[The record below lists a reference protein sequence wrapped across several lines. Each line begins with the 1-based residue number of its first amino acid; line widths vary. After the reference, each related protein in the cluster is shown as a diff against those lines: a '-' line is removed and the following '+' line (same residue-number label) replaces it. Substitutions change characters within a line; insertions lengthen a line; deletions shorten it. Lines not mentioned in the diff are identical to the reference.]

1 MKFSSFIFLT
11 GLVALLSGAPV
22 NGQVTRVV
30 ERQASFADLSTT
42 DAEGNLLVT
51 GDLLTNASP
60 DANFP
65 FSQNNDLLAS
75 APGVSPGAND
85 GEVSQAGNGPYT
97 FTFITPVEI
106 TQIDVYTAWRDF
118 RAGQNLEISLSTDGV
133 NFTSLIDYN
142 EESTG
147 GEVVLSSITDEAG
160 VPLGSGI
167 TAIRFAPAVGANN
180 GSGAIFREIDVI
192 GTADPIPADQAVF
205 SVERQT
211 SFADLSTTDAA
222 GNLLVT
228 GDLLTTA
235 TPDVAFPANQNND
248 LLASAPDVAPG
259 VNDSEGNQAGAGP
272 YTYTFASL
280 AEITQIDVYSAW
292 RDARAGQNLAISL
305 STDGVNFE
313 PLLSYNVDSTG
324 NEVVLTTITRAN
336 GDPIGTDIMAIRF
349 TPGTGINGSGGVF
362 REIDVIGTSDAP
374 PFLKGDVDLNGFV
387 EFADIPAFIQ
397 VLIDQG
403 NQREA
408 DADCNGEVEFADI
421 PAFIQILIEAA
432 TNS

>member
-30 ERQASFADLSTT
+30 ERQTSFADLSTT
-42 DAEGNLLVT
+42 DAAGNLLVT

-60 DANFP
+60 DAKFP

-75 APGVSPGAND
+75 APDVAPGAND
-85 GEVSQAGNGPYT
+85 GEVRQAGNGPYT

-228 GDLLTTA
+228 GDLLTNA
-235 TPDVAFPANQNND
+235 SPDAKFPFSQNND

-259 VNDSEGNQAGAGP
+259 VNDSEGNLAGAGP
-272 YTYTFASL
+272 YTYTFASP

-403 NQREA
+403 NQPEA